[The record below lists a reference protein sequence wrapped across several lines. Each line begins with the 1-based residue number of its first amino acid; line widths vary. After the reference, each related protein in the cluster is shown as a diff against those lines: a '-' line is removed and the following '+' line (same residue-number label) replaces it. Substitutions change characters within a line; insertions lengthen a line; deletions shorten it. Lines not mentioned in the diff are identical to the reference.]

1 MVNNSAIRDK
11 GKTQAFQSPWI
22 RFKVICLSVVII
34 TSMVI
39 SNDALARIVKRG
51 FFMKNV

>member
-22 RFKVICLSVVII
+22 RFKVTCPSVAII
-34 TSMVI
+34 TCMVI
-39 SNDALARIVKRG
+39 SNDAMARIAKRV
-51 FFMKNV
+51 FFMRNV